1 VITSPVRRI
10 VTIPT
15 PGRFQEVMDHGT
27 PSGLL
32 GPMCKP
38 IPSMGWSH
46 PRFDRP
52 RTTWDETD
60 AEVTCEAR
68 NRRVD
73 LLEPA
78 RADSWIN
85 SGSGNRTLSSH
96 SSYMQTCKSSTSM
109 VVTYDSHS
117 VICRRATPAPALAL
131 ERGRG
136 LPRIGLGYSCLQGR
150 KCLCIS
156 VCAHVS
162 VSGPGIRLVLCGY
175 VSLKRPP
182 PRPAVLGRHFFS
194 SSLPSPLLSTFSVR
208 LTSKSVLHIPSPFL
222 LFGEFRTT
230 SEVQRPP

>member
-96 SSYMQTCKSSTSM
+96 SSYMQTCKSSTSI
-109 VVTYDSHS
+109 VVTYGSHS
-117 VICRRATPAPALAL
+117 VICRCATPAPALAL
-131 ERGRG
+131 ALECGCE
-136 LPRIGLGYSCLQGR
+136 LPRIGFGHRCLQVR
-150 KCLCIS
+150 KRRVFPCVRMINVRIQDQ
-156 VCAHVS
+156 VCAL
-162 VSGPGIRLVLCGY
+162 RL
-175 VSLKRPP
+175 
-182 PRPAVLGRHFFS
+182 
-194 SSLPSPLLSTFSVR
+194 
-208 LTSKSVLHIPSPFL
+208 
-222 LFGEFRTT
+222 RTA
-230 SEVQRPP
+230 Q